1 MSARVLMVLLGL
13 ICASCQRPA
22 YLLVAVE
29 AIPPSARS
37 LVVLATHQGT
47 ANTSGLQPFELPEP
61 ARESGTL
68 LLTLPEGFS
77 GDVRVDVAAMDQ
89 PGGQGCLLAQGG
101 DAAPEFMGPGQS
113 LRASLSLLDTPYC
126 ASKQPALFS
135 ATPSQGSIEGGER
148 LTVRGWGFR
157 PGATVTLGGQAVT
170 ASILSAA
177 EIQLTTPAFAGF
189 GPVPIQV
196 TNPDGNTNSRSDIF
210 RFYSPAN
217 YLNFNGSTFDSGDT
231 CYISQGWRANPSF
244 AVGKFSKSGD
254 TQLVIALPTLQ
265 KLRVFTLNHGLL
277 QPEQWR
283 DYELGYVPGAIVMD
297 DFNSDGTQ
305 DLIVIND
312 SAHTFQIFW
321 NDGNGNFTPIAAA
334 ETGTT
339 GIGAHAL
346 ASGDLNN
353 DGRPDLVITD
363 ELQRTVRVLFNIGL
377 GQFALQ
383 PDELS
388 GPVTIPQSAKIVD
401 ITGDAQPEIIAGD
414 GSQRFS
420 VSNESAGRLFVFQTS
435 PQGVPDRKL
444 RAEVPIGLNVK
455 SMAVGDINGDAI
467 NDLIAA
473 TVDSGS
479 VHVFS
484 SPLVW
489 PIFSGFSIP
498 VGASPG
504 AIALGDVNGDGYKD
518 LVLPIPSTQRLLI
531 FINNQGRGFEGVS
544 PIAQSAGCAS
554 PQAVVFYEDRKS
566 GVQDLL
572 VVGDGCVATLLNC
585 PPGSGCSPVTGTG
598 GSSAADSTCK
608 PAVGFGPAIEVP
620 GPVAQVISADFNS
633 DGRLDIAAVD
643 NANTVS
649 LRLGDGT
656 GQFAAPRT
664 FAVGAGPTAAVV
676 GDFNRDLKPDLAV
689 TNGTGNSVSVLL
701 GDGLGGLG
709 PATTLAVG
717 VFPRAVAVGDFNRD
731 MKPDLVVSNSQD
743 GTLSVLLGDG
753 TGGFSVASPVT
764 VGSVPRGMAVADL
777 NGDLKPDL
785 AVATAGDNSLRV
797 LLGDGAGGFLLS
809 STVAVGVGPNAVI
822 AGLLNEDA
830 FLDLAVSNNSNASVS
845 VLLGDGTGTF
855 RLNRHFPVGPF
866 PGNLAMAD
874 FNGDLKPDLVTPQ
887 SGGFMVARSYKVTVL
902 LGDGR
907 GGFGQAFHP
916 RAGLGT
922 VSVATGDFNG
932 DLRPD
937 LIIANDKI
945 DSISLILNQT
955 L

>member
-217 YLNFNGSTFDSGDT
+217 LLDFNITTVDSGEN
-231 CYISQGWRANPSF
+231 CYVAQGWRPNPNF
-244 AVGKFSKSGD
+244 AVVRSGQATD
-254 TQLVIALPTLQ
+254 DHLAIALPTSQ
-265 KLRVFTLNHGLL
+265 KLRVFPISRGLPQL
-277 QPEQWR
+277 GQQR
-283 DYELGYVPGAIVMD
+283 DYDLGYVPGSMITN
-297 DFNSDGTQ
+297 DFDRDGNR
-305 DLIVIND
+305 DLIIIND
-312 SAHTFQIFW
+312 SASTFQVFW
-321 NDGNGNFTPIAAA
+321 NDGNGNLTPNTASPI
-334 ETGTT
+334 GTN

-353 DGRPDLVITD
+353 DGRPDLVISD
-363 ELQRTVRVLFNIGL
+363 ENERSVRILFNNDS
-377 GQFALQ
+377 GQFILQ
-383 PDELS
+383 PDYGATS
-388 GPVTIPQSAKIVD
+388 QIPQSVTVSD
-401 ITGDAQPEIIAGD
+401 INGDARPEIIVGD
-414 GSQRFS
+414 GSQRFN
-420 VSNESAGRLFVFQTS
+420 VSPTQPARMYVFQTTI
-435 PQGVPDRKL
+435 QGVPDRMF
-444 RAEVPIGLNVK
+444 RSEVPVGLSLK
-455 SMAVGDINGDAI
+455 SVATDDVNGDGV
-467 NDLIAA
+467 NDVIVASF
-473 TVDSGS
+473 DSARID
-479 VHVFS
+479 VFPS
-484 SPLVW
+484 GALQFPV
-489 PIFSGFSIP
+489 FSGFSIP
-498 VGASPG
+498 LNANPG
-504 AIALGDVNGDGYKD
+504 FIAIGDLNGDGFKD
-518 LVLPIPSTQRLLI
+518 LVVPIPSAQRVLI
-531 FINNQGRGFEGVS
+531 FINNAGQGFEGVS
-544 PIAQSAGCAS
+544 PITQPSGCAF
-554 PQAVVFYEDRKS
+554 PQAVAIYSGRKA
-566 GVQDLL
+566 GVNDLL
-572 VVGDGCVATLLNC
+572 VIGDGCIASLSTC
-585 PPGSGCSPVTGTG
+585 PAGAGCSSAMTG
-598 GSSAADSTCK
+598 GSASDSACK
-608 PAVGFGPAIEVP
+608 AAVRFGPAIEVP

-643 NANTVS
+643 NVNTVS